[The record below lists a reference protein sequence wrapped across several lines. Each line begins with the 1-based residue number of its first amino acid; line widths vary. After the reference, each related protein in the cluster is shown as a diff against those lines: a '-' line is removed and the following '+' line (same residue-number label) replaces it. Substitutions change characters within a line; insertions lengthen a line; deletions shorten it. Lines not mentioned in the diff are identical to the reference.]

1 MPDQNNYI
9 LTLVAYDPATGAIT
23 HQFQADDTDSNEANA
38 IANGCTHW
46 IFATGDV
53 DPGELLVRNGE
64 LVDKSPADA
73 AELLASERAA
83 MTVPRA
89 AFRLAL
95 ANLPGPEGY
104 EDALDYADA
113 IGSDPMTPRVIRILW
128 ADAATFNRLNADIVA
143 WFPILAHA
151 VVPRLTQPNALAD
164 EIFRLAMALDA
175 NDATAIAAVQVRLQ
189 GLLA

>member
-23 HQFQADDTDSNEANA
+23 HQFQADDVDSNEANA

-46 IFATGDV
+46 IFASGDV
-53 DPGELLVRNGE
+53 DPGELLVVDGE
-64 LVDKSPADA
+64 LVDKLLPGA
-73 AELLASERAA
+73 AELLAAERAA

-113 IGSDPMTPRVIRILW
+113 IGSDPLTPRVIRILW
-128 ADAATFNRLNADIVA
+128 ADAISFNRLNPDIVA
-143 WFPILAHA
+143 WFPILARA
-151 VVPRLTQPNALAD
+151 VVPRLSQPNALAD

-175 NDATAIAAVQVRLQ
+175 NDGAAIAVAQDRIQ
-189 GLLA
+189 GLLV